1 MPFED
6 QTVNDK
12 SLVLQKRNETLK
24 GIQFSEEP
32 VIFIW
37 KILQIEIL
45 KLLWLKIIA
54 ETTTIMNKNGLVIAF
69 DPNLEDPG

>member
-69 DPNLEDPG
+69 DPNFEDPG